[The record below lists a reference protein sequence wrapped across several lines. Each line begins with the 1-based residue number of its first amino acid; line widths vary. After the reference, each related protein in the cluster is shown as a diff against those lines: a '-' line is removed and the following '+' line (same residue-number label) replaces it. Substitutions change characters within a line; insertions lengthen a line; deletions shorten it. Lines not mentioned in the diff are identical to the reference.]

1 MHSTQ
6 YTTVFILALTSIV
19 ALVLAG
25 MFTVLKPIHDAN
37 EAIYNKKEI
46 LAAVDP
52 AAENM
57 SDDEVAKIFST
68 KVKQYVLNAKGEVV
82 DAKTAN
88 GLLLKAEEIKMDKE
102 RKKPEEERVYPLY
115 IYENAD
121 GANYIVSVYGKGL
134 WDAIWGSV
142 ALKSDFSTVAGVAFG
157 HKGETPGLGAEIK
170 DNAAFKK
177 SFIGTK
183 ILNAEGEFVSVEVKK
198 GGAKD
203 RVHQVDAIS
212 AATVTCDGVTDMLKE
227 GISVYL
233 PYFESLKK
241 GK

>member
-1 MHSTQ
+1 MHSNQ
-6 YTTVFILALTSIV
+6 YTTFFILALTSIV

-25 MFTVLKPIHDAN
+25 MFTALKPIHDAN

-52 AAENM
+52 NASNM
-57 SDDEVAKIFST
+57 GDEEVAQLFST
-68 KVKQYVLNAKGEVV
+68 KVKQYVLDAKGEVIE
-82 DAKTAN
+82 AKTAN
-88 GLLLKAEEIKMDKE
+88 GMPLMAEKIKMDKE

-115 IYENAD
+115 IYE
-121 GANYIVSVYGKGL
+121 GEEGPVYIVSVYGKGL
-134 WDAIWGSV
+134 WDAIWGSI
-142 ALKSDFSTVAGVAFG
+142 ALKSDFNTVAGVAFG

-170 DNAAFKK
+170 DNTAWKK

-183 ILNAEGEFVSVEVKK
+183 IFTEQGEFVSVEVKK

-203 RVHQVDAIS
+203 RTHQVDAIS
-212 AATVTCDGVTDMLKE
+212 GATVTCDGVTDMMKD
-227 GISVYL
+227 GIAVYL

-241 GK
+241 K